1 VYKKILPVV
10 IAAIIL
16 TALLAQPFNTV
27 HATGSIS
34 ECWAIII
41 GLSDYKSTEIED
53 LPYGNVSAQEL
64 NDVLSPIWGEDHI
77 RLLLDD
83 EATKANILA
92 AIDWTAGKEDANDT
106 VLLFFSGHGTEDGH
120 LVTYDAY
127 NLETCISRSELDSG
141 LDELDS
147 KRIAIIL
154 DTCFAGLF
162 EPSLGDDGRVVLMSS
177 RSNELSWEIEMLEN
191 NVFSYYIL
199 EAINNFDAADANS
212 DYELSAEEVFK
223 YAEPK
228 TVSNWL
234 LLLVGIKQHPVI
246 SDRFSGELSLLTK
259 FIFMINFH
267 LPSLTQILVLD
278 GKIYTSLPPDL
289 IWAPGSTH
297 NLVLTPIVEKGSDT
311 RYVFTS
317 WSDGNKS
324 ASRTVSHGGVLKA
337 NYNTEYLLI
346 ITSTYGEP
354 EGAGWYQEGKTA
366 NISAVS
372 LIEEAKIKHI
382 FTGWSGDYK
391 GDTPTASVNMSSP
404 KTVMA
409 NWRNEYLL
417 TITSPYG
424 EPQGAGWYR
433 ENETATISVVPI
445 KGIIVRH
452 IFTGWSGDFSGDNA
466 TAILTINF
474 PKDITAN
481 WRTDYI
487 QLYILIGGVLVILLA
502 VIITVVLKR
511 RKPHVVTPLDTEK
524 VE

>member
-1 VYKKILPVV
+1 MYKKILPVV

-16 TALLAQPFNTV
+16 TSLIIRPFTTV
-27 HATGSIS
+27 QAAESGS

-41 GLSDYKSTEIED
+41 GLSEYKDTEIEE
-53 LPYGNVSAQEL
+53 LPYGNAGAQDL
-64 NDVLSPIWGEDHI
+64 NHILSPIWGEDHI
-77 RLLLDD
+77 KLLLDH

-92 AIDWTAGKEDANDT
+92 AIDWTAGKEDADDT
-106 VLLFFSGHGTEDGH
+106 VLLYFSGHGTEGGH
-120 LVTYDAY
+120 LVMYDSY
-127 NLETCISRSELDSG
+127 NLETCMSRSELDNS
-141 LDELDS
+141 LDKLNS

-162 EPSLGDDGRVVLMSS
+162 EQNLGDDGRVILMSS
-177 RSNELSWEIEMLEN
+177 RSDELSWWIKILEN
-191 NVFSYYIL
+191 SVFSNYVL
-199 EAINNFDAADANS
+199 EAIDRFDVADANS
-212 DYELSAEEVFK
+212 DYELSTEEVFK

-228 TVSNWL
+228 TASDSIL
-234 LLLVGIKQHPVI
+234 LLFGVKQHPVI
-246 SDRFSGELSLLTK
+246 SDRYSGELSLLTK

-267 LPSLTQILVLD
+267 LPPLTQILVLD

-324 ASRTVSHGGVLKA
+324 ASRTVSYGGVLRA
-337 NYNTEYLLI
+337 NYNTEYILT
-346 ITSTYGEP
+346 ITSIYGEP

-366 NISAVS
+366 NISSVS
-372 LIEEAKIKHI
+372 LIEEARIKHI

-404 KTVMA
+404 KTVTA

-424 EPQGAGWYR
+424 EPIGAGWYK

-445 KGIIVRH
+445 KGIIIRH
-452 IFTGWSGDFSGDNA
+452 IFTGWSGDFSGDTA
-466 TAILTINF
+466 TATLTIDV

-487 QLYILIGGVLVILLA
+487 QLYILIGGILVILVA

-511 RKPHVVTPLDTEK
+511 RKPHVVTPLNIEK